1 MENTSSS
8 SGESEDENAEGC
20 GMEVVSDLPP
30 PKPTDSAPSGAMLST
45 RQRKAM
51 EVRQTPRPL
60 RGSGKTG
67 KIKVI
72 EPTRMS
78 GSRSTASSSRLDVVS
93 APSSSSGGAVAQ
105 DDHVP
110 VSNKAQRL
118 EAAPAP
124 IPSDGD
130 LLDDRDVADTDELY
144 SENERALTQF
154 IKLHPMLSLDA
165 TNERTLT
172 AVAEL
177 SKDIQIETREL
188 EIVSK
193 TYDDDFLRPANSENG
208 ERECVNGEKC
218 VCRWLSIFRY
228 GEGSN
233 YEFVC
238 REYMLP
244 SQQHEFKT
252 TGKYSKTHG
261 KCLLCTRYFTSY
273 IYVLARNSPTFS
285 PTSPIHLQAFAN
297 KIYCESPQEE
307 ALSHTNEVGTAE
319 GYRQSVMLFVDERWS
334 SMRSARSELGTLI
347 WKPIVRFNS
356 RDYVFKVDDSTSK
369 PYLLQV
375 NMGKPPEGPDFV
387 QPSSSPVE
395 RMGAAAF

>member
-1 MENTSSS
+1 M
-8 SGESEDENAEGC
+8 
-20 GMEVVSDLPP
+20 
-30 PKPTDSAPSGAMLST
+30 
-45 RQRKAM
+45 
-51 EVRQTPRPL
+51 
-60 RGSGKTG
+60 
-67 KIKVI
+67 
-72 EPTRMS
+72 
-78 GSRSTASSSRLDVVS
+78 
-93 APSSSSGGAVAQ
+93 
-105 DDHVP
+105 
-110 VSNKAQRL
+110 
-118 EAAPAP
+118 
-124 IPSDGD
+124 
-130 LLDDRDVADTDELY
+130 
-144 SENERALTQF
+144 
-154 IKLHPMLSLDA
+154 
-165 TNERTLT
+165 
-172 AVAEL
+172 
-177 SKDIQIETREL
+177 
-188 EIVSK
+188 
-193 TYDDDFLRPANSENG
+193 
-208 ERECVNGEKC
+208 
-218 VCRWLSIFRY
+218 
-228 GEGSN
+228 
-233 YEFVC
+233 C

>member
-1 MENTSSS
+1 MMENTSSS

-20 GMEVVSDLPP
+20 GMEVVSDLRPP
-30 PKPTDSAPSGAMLST
+30 EPTDSAPSGAMLST

-124 IPSDGD
+124 IPGDGD

-154 IKLHPMLSLDA
+154 IKLHPMLRYA
-165 TNERTLT
+165 T
-172 AVAEL
+172 
-177 SKDIQIETREL
+177 
-188 EIVSK
+188 
-193 TYDDDFLRPANSENG
+193 
-208 ERECVNGEKC
+208 
-218 VCRWLSIFRY
+218 
-228 GEGSN
+228 
-233 YEFVC
+233 
-238 REYMLP
+238 
-244 SQQHEFKT
+244 
-252 TGKYSKTHG
+252 
-261 KCLLCTRYFTSY
+261 
-273 IYVLARNSPTFS
+273 
-285 PTSPIHLQAFAN
+285 
-297 KIYCESPQEE
+297 
-307 ALSHTNEVGTAE
+307 
-319 GYRQSVMLFVDERWS
+319 
-334 SMRSARSELGTLI
+334 
-347 WKPIVRFNS
+347 
-356 RDYVFKVDDSTSK
+356 
-369 PYLLQV
+369 
-375 NMGKPPEGPDFV
+375 PPPH
-387 QPSSSPVE
+387 
-395 RMGAAAF
+395 